1 MARINK
7 AALVEEIL
15 LQDVFESATK
25 KQVTQFVDD
34 FFQTIANHVIAG
46 DDVAITGF
54 GKFEKYTKQD
64 GTFKPKFSAF
74 TEFKSAVKG

>member
-54 GKFEKYTKQD
+54 GKFSKYTKLD
-64 GTFKPKFSAF
+64 GTFKPKFEAF
-74 TEFKSAVKG
+74 TDFKSAVKG

>member
-1 MARINK
+1 MSRINK
-7 AALVEEIL
+7 ASLVEEIL

-34 FFQTIANHVIAG
+34 FFQTIADHVIAG
-46 DDVAITGF
+46 DDVALANF

-64 GTFKPKFSAF
+64 GTHKPKFTAF
-74 TEFKSAVKG
+74 SSFKQAVKG